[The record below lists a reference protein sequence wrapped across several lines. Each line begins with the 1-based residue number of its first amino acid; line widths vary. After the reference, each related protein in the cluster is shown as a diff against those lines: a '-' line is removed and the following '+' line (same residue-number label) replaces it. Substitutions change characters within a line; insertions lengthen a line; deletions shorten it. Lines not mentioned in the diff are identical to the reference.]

1 MDCGWS
7 PSFLRVISGFAFA
20 LLLLGIAGP
29 AGADPATAT
38 TPQGVLTSNRL
49 VRSAVTQTNGAIASR
64 VQALT
69 GGRQTSPLKPT
80 PDRHV
85 RLFQLGN
92 AGTVFGNTYD
102 ADTRALAEKSGIRLV
117 DLPVKTPFGVW
128 ADGAWSK
135 LGFGE
140 NGVAYR
146 GDLWSG
152 YFGADYK
159 ANSRLIVG
167 LVGGYEGQD
176 FDTSLMQGIV
186 AGNGVTAA
194 PYMVYRIGE
203 NISVDASGGYTMLDY
218 TSSYRDPFYGQ
229 NTYATD
235 ADRRFAATD
244 LNLDYT
250 LLDAWHLGGRIGTLY
265 AGNGVDAPF
274 SATTSNGQV
283 AAVGDLRLGY
293 TFDVLDGLEPYVS
306 GLGRYAYADG
316 TANSADGS
324 LSLGTILNV
333 RGAHLQLQGTSTE
346 ASDASSIYSG
356 LVKLRIKM

>member
-20 LLLLGIAGP
+20 LLLLGMAGP
-29 AGADPATAT
+29 AGADEAAARPED
-38 TPQGVLTSNRL
+38 GVLTNARL
-49 VRSAVTQTNGAIASR
+49 VRTAVTQTGGAIAAR
-64 VQALT
+64 VRALT
-69 GGRQTSPLKPT
+69 GGRQTSPLELT

-102 ADTRALAEKSGIRLV
+102 ADTRALAQKNGIQLV

-128 ADGAWSK
+128 ADGAWSR
-135 LGFGE
+135 LQFG
-140 NGVAYR
+140 NDGVDFK
-146 GDLWSG
+146 GDVWSG
-152 YFGADYK
+152 HFGFDYEM
-159 ANSRLIVG
+159 NSRLTVG
-167 LVGGYEGQD
+167 VASGYENQN
-176 FDTSLMQGIV
+176 FDASLLGGTI
-186 AGNGVTAA
+186 AGNGMTAA
-194 PYMVYRIGE
+194 PYIVYRLDD
-203 NISVDASGGYTMLDY
+203 NLSLDASGGYTWLDY

-229 NTYATD
+229 DIHATD
-235 ADRRFAATD
+235 ADRLFAATD

-250 LLDAWHLGGRIGTLY
+250 LLDAWHLGGRVGTLY
-265 AGNGVDAPF
+265 AGNGVDSPF
-274 SATTSNGQV
+274 SATTSNGQMV
-283 AAVGDLRLGY
+283 AVGDLRLGY

-324 LSLGTILNV
+324 LSVGTILNV
-333 RGAHLQLQGTSTE
+333 RGARLQLQGTSTE
-346 ASDASSIYSG
+346 ASDASSIYAG